1 MSKRKRKRRL
11 SGEIVATASK
21 IGLIMDIVLMIVGA
35 ICVNV
40 KNGSATLPYWMLVVA
55 AVVTYVA
62 NFPMHMLSAIAGDKS
77 NVGGPLSSMI
87 DGIGISNHI
96 AVFLV
101 ALFCA
106 FALPFVLIA
115 KLFALIIYRA

>member
-1 MSKRKRKRRL
+1 MSKRKRRL

-21 IGLIMDIVLMIVGA
+21 IGLIMDIVLMIVGV

-40 KNGSATLPYWMLVVA
+40 KNGPVTLPYWMLVVV

-62 NFPMHMLSAIAGDKS
+62 NFPMHMLSAIAGDS
-77 NVGGPLSSMI
+77 AGGPLFSMI
-87 DGIGISNHI
+87 DGMGISNPI
-96 AVFLV
+96 VVFLV
-101 ALFCA
+101 AFFYA